1 MTKPEQDNS
10 AITLPAIR
18 PARRLRLSAVWLVPL
33 LALLIAIAMGLH
45 SWLALGPTITIS
57 FQSAS
62 GLEAG
67 KTQVKYKDVTVG
79 LVKEVTLSEDNRQ
92 VDVTVSL
99 NNNARKLARVGSRFW
114 VVRPRVGSGGVS
126 GIDTLLSG
134 AYITADTATDT
145 TPQYHFVGLETPP
158 MIINGMPGR
167 SFVVRADDPGSLDI
181 GSPVYFRHIQVGRIV
196 SFQLDARG
204 EGVDIQLFINAPYD
218 KLVKSQT
225 RFWNASGMDIS
236 LGATG
241 LKVNTQSLATI
252 VAGGI
257 AFDQRTGG
265 DDQGRLPDRFT
276 LNKDRDSALAA
287 DSGPQSF
294 MQLRFDKATKGLEV
308 GAPVYFVG
316 VEFGKVTSIDLDYDP
331 VKKQFPM
338 EVGVQ
343 FYPMKLGKALAKLP
357 SRKASSNEIGVFIK
371 GLVDRGL
378 RAQIKQSN
386 LLTGQ
391 LYISID
397 FVYNTPKVA
406 YDPANKLTS
415 LPTVSD
421 NFDKLQYQISD
432 IVNQLHQV
440 PYASIG
446 RNLDYSLS
454 QLGSTLKSV
463 NTQIIPGAHATLSS
477 AQGVMGENSPLQQ
490 NLQETLSE
498 VQRTARSFR
507 QLTDML
513 GRNPNALLL
522 GVPQTPA
529 GKAPPPSDTPTGT
542 GKTP

>member
-1 MTKPEQDNS
+1 MTTPEQNNASIS
-10 AITLPAIR
+10 APGIT
-18 PARRLRLSAVWLVPL
+18 PARRRLLSPVWLIPL
-33 LALLIAIAMGLH
+33 LALGIAVAMGIH
-45 SWLALGPTITIS
+45 SWLAIGPTITIS

-67 KTQVKYKDVTVG
+67 KTAVKFKDVTVG
-79 LVKEVTLSEDNRQ
+79 LVKEVTLSEDNSH

-99 NNNARKLARVGSRFW
+99 ASNARKLARSGSRFW
-114 VVRPRVGSGGVS
+114 VVRPRIGNGGVS

-134 AYITADTATDT
+134 AYITADTGTD
-145 TPQYHFVGLETPP
+145 PRPRYHFTGLETPP
-158 MIINGMPGR
+158 MIINGMPGH
-167 SFVVRADDPGSLDI
+167 SFVVRAEDPGSLDI
-181 GSPVYFRHIQVGRIV
+181 GSPVYFRHIPVGRII
-196 SFQLDARG
+196 SFRLDAHG
-204 EGVDIQLFINAPYD
+204 EGVDIQIFINAPYD
-218 KLVKSQT
+218 KLVKPQT

-252 VAGGI
+252 VSGGI
-257 AFDQRTGG
+257 AFEQRGNSADQAPM
-265 DDQGRLPDRFT
+265 PDRFT
-276 LNKDRDSALAA
+276 LSKDRESALAP
-287 DSGPQSF
+287 DNGQEGR

-316 VEFGKVTSIDLDYDP
+316 IEFGKVTSIDLDYDP
-331 VKKQFPM
+331 VKRQFPM
-338 EVGVQ
+338 VVGIKY
-343 FYPMKLGKALAKLP
+343 YPMKLGKALMKLP
-357 SRKASSNEIGVFIK
+357 NRKSSSNEIGLFIK
-371 GLVDRGL
+371 GLIDRGL
-378 RAQIKQSN
+378 RAQIKPSN

-397 FVYNTPKVA
+397 FVYNAPKVS
-406 YDPANKLTS
+406 YDPANKLAS

-421 NFDKLQYQISD
+421 NFEKLQYQISD

-446 RNLDYSLS
+446 RNLDHSLI
-454 QLGSTLKSV
+454 QLGATLKNV
-463 NTQIIPGAHATLSS
+463 NTRIIPGAQATMSS
-477 AQGVMGENSPLQQ
+477 AQTVMGENAPLQQ

-507 QLTDML
+507 QLTDLL

-522 GVPQTPA
+522 GVPSTPA
-529 GKAPPPSDTPTGT
+529 GQPPVPPDNKAGT